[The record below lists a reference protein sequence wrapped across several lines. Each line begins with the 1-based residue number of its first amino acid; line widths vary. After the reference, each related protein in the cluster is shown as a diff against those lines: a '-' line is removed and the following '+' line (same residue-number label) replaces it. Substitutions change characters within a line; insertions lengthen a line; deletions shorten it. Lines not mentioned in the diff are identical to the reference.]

1 MAKWYISQ
9 TALTLTDG
17 AISATEAALTQPDT
31 GKATREMYR
40 RMERIG
46 VPHIHVCEHPVNSR
60 RYGRLVRAQNK
71 RHKAARHLAGA
82 EVAEILGDDL
92 TSS

>member
-1 MAKWYISQ
+1 MRFYISQ

-17 AISATEAALTQPDT
+17 AISATETVLTKPDT
-31 GKATREMYR
+31 ERATREMYR

-46 VPHIHVCEHPVNSR
+46 VPHIHVCEHPANSR
-60 RYGRLVRAQNK
+60 RHGQLLRAQNK
-71 RHKAARHLAGA
+71 RHKAARDLTGA
-82 EVAEILGDDL
+82 EVAEILGADL